1 MPLEIIYILI
11 FWVFQTILDDKTTR
25 IKVVYLKKLPNF
37 VIDNFFIWN
46 HLDSQKLH

>member
-11 FWVFQTILDDKTTR
+11 FWVFQTILDDKTTQ

-37 VIDNFFIWN
+37 VIDIFLFEII
-46 HLDSQKLH
+46 